1 MDNNQK
7 PNNNMGGNGPKMNM
21 PKFNMNWIYFIAI
34 LALGLLYFTS
44 GGTANSSVAKN
55 ASYSEFKT
63 MVERGYAKKIVVNK
77 PQSTLRMYVKPEHI
91 RDVFHQ
97 GTNQTGAEPYLEVE
111 FGSVDQVEQFVAK
124 AKEEKVF
131 SGELAFDN
139 RRENEFFSLIISN
152 LIPILFIVGLWIF
165 LMRRMGGGGGGV
177 GGGVFNVGKSKAKMY
192 EKGGEL
198 GITFKD
204 VAGQAGAK
212 QEIQEIVD
220 FLKNP
225 QKYTDLGGKIPKGA
239 LLVGPPGTG
248 KTLLAKAVAGEA
260 GVPFFSMSGSDFVE
274 MLVGVG
280 ASRVRDLFQQAKQK
294 SPCIIFID
302 EIDAV
307 GRARSKNPAMGGN
320 DERENTLNAL
330 LTEMDGFGTNS
341 GVIILAATN
350 RADMLDSAL
359 LRAGRFDRQIHVD
372 LPDLN
377 ERKEVFKVHLK
388 PVKIDDSVDIDFL
401 ARQTPGFSGADI
413 ANVCNEAALI
423 AARHN
428 SQTVTKQDFLDAVD
442 RIIGGLE
449 KKTKV
454 MTESEKRSIA
464 IHEAGHATIS
474 WFTEFANPLVKV
486 SIVPRG
492 QALGAAWYLPE
503 ERVLQTK
510 EAMLDEM
517 CSLLGGRAAEEL
529 FIGHISTGAMNDLE
543 RTTKQAYGMV
553 AYAGMSDKLPNVCYY
568 NNAEYQFQ
576 KPYSETTAKIM
587 DDEVMRMINEQYERA
602 KQILT
607 EHKEGHA
614 QLAQLLIDR
623 EVIFAEDVEKI
634 FGKRP
639 WTSRAEELL
648 EAQMKAD
655 AERMAEER
663 AKELE
668 AEAAAQKALEA
679 NGDAS
684 TNSATEVKS
693 EEKEDKDE

>member
-1 MDNNQK
+1 MDNNQRQ
-7 PNNNMGGNGPKMNM
+7 NNNNNNGNGPKMNM
-21 PKFNMNWIYFIAI
+21 PRFNMNWIYFIAI
-34 LALGLLYFTS
+34 LALGLLYFSS
-44 GGTANSSVAKN
+44 GGPTNSSVAKT
-55 ASYSEFKT
+55 ATYSEFKS
-63 MVERGYAKKIVVNK
+63 MVTNGYASKIVVNK
-77 PQSTLRMYVKPEHI
+77 SQSTIKMYVKPEHI

-97 GTNQTGAEPYLEVE
+97 GTQQTGTDPYVEVE
-111 FGSVDQVEQFVAK
+111 FGSIDQVEEFIEK
-124 AKEEKVF
+124 AKEDKTFTGSYSYENKR
-131 SGELAFDN
+131 D
-139 RRENEFFSLIISN
+139 NEFFTNIIYN
-152 LIPILFIVGLWIF
+152 MLPILLIVGIWIF
-165 LMRRMGGGGGGV
+165 FMRRMGGGGMGG
-177 GGGVFNVGKSKAKMY
+177 GGGVFSVGKSKAKMY
-192 EKGGEL
+192 EKGGDL

-225 QKYTDLGGKIPKGA
+225 EKYTELGGKIPKGA

-274 MLVGVG
+274 MFVGVG

-320 DERENTLNAL
+320 VERENTLNAL

-428 SQTVTKQDFLDAVD
+428 SSMVKKQDFLDAVD

-454 MTESEKRSIA
+454 MTEAEKRSIA

-543 RTTKQAYGMV
+543 RTTKQAYGMI
-553 AYAGMSDKLPNVCYY
+553 AFAGMSDKLPNICYY

-587 DDEVMRMINEQYERA
+587 DDEVLRMINEQYERA
-602 KQILT
+602 KKILT

-639 WTSRAEELL
+639 WISRSEELL

-668 AEAAAQKALEA
+668 AEAAKEAAKGLE
-679 NGDAS
+679 
-684 TNSATEVKS
+684 K
-693 EEKEDKDE
+693 KEDEDDKTEA

>member
-1 MDNNQK
+1 MEQQQNNKNQ
-7 PNNNMGGNGPKMNM
+7 M
-21 PKFNMNWIYFIAI
+21 PRFNMSWIY
-34 LALGLLYFTS
+34 GLVLVGLLVLYFTQ
-44 GGTANSSVAKN
+44 GRESSSISTTVK
-55 ASYSEFKT
+55 YSDFKA
-63 MVERGYAKKIVVNK
+63 MVEKGYAQEIVVNK
-77 PQSTLRMYVKPEHI
+77 YQNTVEMYVKPENI

-97 GTNQTGAEPYLEVE
+97 GVQQTGEKPSVMVE
-111 FGSVDQVEQFVAK
+111 IGSVDKIEEFIEQEREAGKFAGK
-124 AKEEKVF
+124 L
-131 SGELAFDN
+131 SYDN
-139 RRENEFFSLIISN
+139 SKDNDFFSSLVMNVLFFGGIIM
-152 LIPILFIVGLWIF
+152 LWMFI
-165 LMRRMGGGGGGV
+165 MRRMGGGGANLGGA
-177 GGGVFNVGKSKAKMY
+177 GLFSVGKSKAQMY

-212 QEIQEIVD
+212 QEMQEIVD

-274 MLVGVG
+274 MFVGVG
-280 ASRVRDLFQQAKQK
+280 ASRVRDLFEKAKTK
-294 SPCIIFID
+294 APCIIFID

-341 GVIILAATN
+341 GIITLAATN

-377 ERKEVFKVHLK
+377 ERKEVFMVHLK
-388 PVKIDDSVDIDFL
+388 PLKLDNTVDIDFL

-428 SQTVTKQDFLDAVD
+428 REAVGKQDFLDAVD

-454 MTESEKRSIA
+454 MTEQEKKSIA

-492 QALGAAWYLPE
+492 RALGAAWYLPE

-553 AYAGMSDKLPNVCYY
+553 AYAGMSDKLPNLCYY
-568 NNAEYQFQ
+568 NQQEYTFQ

-587 DDEVMRMINEQYERA
+587 DDEVLKMVNEQYERA
-602 KQILT
+602 KNILE

-614 QLAQLLIDR
+614 QLAQLLVER
-623 EVIFAEDVEKI
+623 EVIFAEDVERI

-639 WTSRAEELL
+639 WTSRSEELI
-648 EAQMKAD
+648 EAQMRAD

-668 AEAAAQKALEA
+668 NKEVSGE
-679 NGDAS
+679 S
-684 TNSATEVKS
+684 NSVSGES
-693 EEKEDKDE
+693 